1 MAYNSSVP
9 ADGPVAS
16 AWSIRRAEGFHYRNQ
31 EDCTML
37 AVIRQSIDGLLSAIH
52 RFMYGTSGRIQSW
65 LGQVGEF
72 WRQGANRWFLIVVAL
87 LVMFLLVQLR
97 RQRR

>member
-1 MAYNSSVP
+1 MTYNRSVP

-16 AWSIRRAEGFHYRNQ
+16 GWSIRRAEGFRYRNQ

-52 RFMYGTSGRIQSW
+52 RLINGTPGHLQSW

-72 WRQGANRWFLIVVAL
+72 WRQGANRWFLIVVTL
-87 LVMFLLVQLR
+87 LVR
-97 RQRR
+97 RGNAKQP